1 MDTRTR
7 TVVKAV
13 IWQLLGLVTT
23 GLVGVVLTGSVALGG
38 AMALVSTG
46 IGFVVYLVYERVW
59 AAISWGRRHV

>member
-1 MDTRTR
+1 MDTRAR

-13 IWQLLGLVTT
+13 IWQLLGLVTMGFV
-23 GLVGVVLTGSVALGG
+23 GLFLTGSMALGG

-46 IGFVVYLVYERVW
+46 IGFVAYLVYERVW